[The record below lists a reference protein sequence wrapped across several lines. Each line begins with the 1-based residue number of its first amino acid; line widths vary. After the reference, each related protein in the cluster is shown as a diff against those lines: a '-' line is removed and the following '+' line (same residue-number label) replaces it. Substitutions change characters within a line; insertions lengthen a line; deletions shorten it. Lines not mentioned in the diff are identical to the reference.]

1 VDIQVTETAKK
12 HIESLAGSES
22 AIIRLAYDSE
32 GCGCGVNGLPALWI
46 VSANEADDVEIQS
59 NHLHFIIHRLQAVFF
74 EEHLYLDSE
83 KNYPSFRLT
92 GDGQLYGQNI
102 RLVDKR

>member
-1 VDIQVTETAKK
+1 MVIQVTETAKK

-46 VSANEADDVEIQS
+46 VSAKEADDVEIQS
-59 NHLHFIIHRLQAVFF
+59 HHLHFIIHRLQAVF
-74 EEHLYLDSE
+74 S
-83 KNYPSFRLT
+83 KSNYTLTPKKLSIVPAFR
-92 GDGQLYGQNI
+92 
-102 RLVDKR
+102 